1 MGPTLQGLFTY
12 LEKEEAAIP
21 ENPTKCI
28 REILNSI
35 FGDT

>member
-1 MGPTLQGLFTY
+1 LFTY

-21 ENPTKCI
+21 QNPTKCI